1 MTMMSMVEAVE
12 AAEAARKRIPYGR
25 VPIILTYI

>member
-1 MTMMSMVEAVE
+1 MTMMSMVEAAE
-12 AAEAARKRIPYGR
+12 AEAARKRIPYGR